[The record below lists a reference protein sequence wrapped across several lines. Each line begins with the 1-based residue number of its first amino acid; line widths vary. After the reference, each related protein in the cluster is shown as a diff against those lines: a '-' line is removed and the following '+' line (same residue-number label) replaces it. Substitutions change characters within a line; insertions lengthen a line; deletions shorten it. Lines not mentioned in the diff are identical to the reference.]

1 MSTRYITERPAIPR
15 DDLTFV
21 NPVRSGCAPR
31 ACTRDEMQE
40 TQCRDT
46 ESGKRSLPAGA
57 AVKGVRARV
66 APGGNLTQPAEV
78 ISPAFRMA
86 GALLGIGQAGVG
98 QAQAAFRPAA
108 VPSGRSRPGL
118 TPAAPS

>member
-1 MSTRYITERPAIPR
+1 MRYITERPAIPR

-21 NPVRSGCAPR
+21 NPMRSGCALR
-31 ACTRDEMQE
+31 AGIRDEMQE
-40 TQCRDT
+40 AQCRDI

-57 AVKGVRARV
+57 AMKGVGARV
-66 APGGNLTQPAEV
+66 APGGNLHQPAEV

-98 QAQAAFRPAA
+98 QAQQ
-108 VPSGRSRPGL
+108 RSVRVL
-118 TPAAPS
+118 VD